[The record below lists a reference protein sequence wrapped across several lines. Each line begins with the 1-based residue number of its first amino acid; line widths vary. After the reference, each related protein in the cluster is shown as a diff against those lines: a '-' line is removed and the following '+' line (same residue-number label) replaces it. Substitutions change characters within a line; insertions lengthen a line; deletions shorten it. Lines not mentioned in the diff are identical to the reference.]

1 MRTSLLRET
10 PQGIRKHSMYSVI
23 SIAPAFDG
31 LIGDGVSS
39 EIHHELA
46 QPGPTQAS
54 PFAEAAPEL
63 ILFVL
68 QDRSP
73 IDWLEEKARRFLSVL
88 SELLPHTRAQL
99 LNYCRCEVFFL
110 PANPMDDG
118 NCDALGHNLHL
129 RPVTTVRFYS
139 TRQRQWRN
147 CCVDLRGRDFTRLRR
162 VRVSAS

>member
-1 MRTSLLRET
+1 MGTRASLLRQT
-10 PQGIRKHSMYSVI
+10 PQRIREHGMYSVI

-46 QPGPTQAS
+46 QPGPSQTS

-63 ILFVL
+63 ILLVL

-73 IDWLEEKARRFLSVL
+73 IDWLEEEAGRSLRVL
-88 SELLPHTRAQL
+88 SELLPYTHAQL
-99 LNYCRCEVFFL
+99 LNYCRSKVFFL

-118 NCDALGHNLHL
+118 NCDALGHNC
-129 RPVTTVRFYS
+129 TS
-139 TRQRQWRN
+139 RQ
-147 CCVDLRGRDFTRLRR
+147 T
-162 VRVSAS
+162 

>member
-10 PQGIRKHSMYSVI
+10 PQGVREHSMYSVI

-46 QPGPTQAS
+46 QPGPAQPS

-63 ILFVL
+63 VLFVL

-73 IDWLEEKARRFLSVL
+73 IDWLEEEARGFLTVL
-88 SELLPHTRAQL
+88 SELLRHTVTQL
-99 LNYCRCEVFFL
+99 LNYGRGKVFFL
-110 PANPMDDG
+110 PPDPMDDG
-118 NCDALGHNLHL
+118 NSDALGHNCTSHQTYDGEILL
-129 RPVTTVRFYS
+129 DTTAAIEEL
-139 TRQRQWRN
+139 
-147 CCVDLRGRDFTRLRR
+147 LRG
-162 VRVSAS
+162 